1 MAEDFGKSIEQASVL
16 RDDEDMQIALP
27 DLNLPVTVILDREHR
42 LTDEDY
48 FAFCAANPELNVERT
63 REGEIVIVPPAGGES
78 DFRTVKAVATLEE
91 WAIRDGRGKVF
102 GPSVQFLLPDGSG
115 LSPDA
120 AWVSDKRLGALT
132 KVELRKF
139 PRLVPEFVIEVM
151 SPSDRL
157 TSARKKMQLWAAN
170 GVELGWLIDGDNRR
184 VFVYRGTAKPRVVTN
199 AESIDGE
206 GPVEGFVL
214 PLGKIWAG
222 L

>member
-1 MAEDFGKSIEQASVL
+1 VAEDFGKSIEQASVL

-78 DFRTVKAVATLEE
+78 DFRTLEAAGDLRE
-91 WAIRDGRGKVF
+91 WAKKDRRGKAF
-102 GPSVQFLLPDGSG
+102 ASSVQFLLPDGSG

-120 AWVSDKRLGALT
+120 AWVSNKRLAALT

-157 TSARKKMQLWAAN
+157 ASAQKKMQLWAAN
-170 GVELGWLIDGDNRR
+170 GVDLGWLIDGDNRR
-184 VFVYRGTAKPRVVTN
+184 VFVYRGASEPRVVTN
-199 AESIDGE
+199 AASIAGE

-214 PLGKIWAG
+214 PLGEIWAG